1 MPGPS
6 VPVPV
11 KKGQGEAVGRAVA
24 FTPYFS
30 GGGNARCLILKKG
43 PPQSVRQSG
52 LSPDSSPVPV
62 YLPPIP
68 PLSFILL
75 QRWAD
80 RVNTVPISSLVVG
93 PPLSRAIK
101 DDSQKSHSQGAKS
114 RVFKITIVEGQ
125 KKEAQERAISNVKFA
140 HNGAFPTQEVEMNL
154 WVYVKVLQVLL

>member
-101 DDSQKSHSQGAKS
+101 DD
-114 RVFKITIVEGQ
+114 GQ
-125 KKEAQERAISNVKFA
+125 KIPFPRGQIARFQDHYSGRAEERSTGEGDKQCEIC
-140 HNGAFPTQEVEMNL
+140 P
-154 WVYVKVLQVLL
+154 